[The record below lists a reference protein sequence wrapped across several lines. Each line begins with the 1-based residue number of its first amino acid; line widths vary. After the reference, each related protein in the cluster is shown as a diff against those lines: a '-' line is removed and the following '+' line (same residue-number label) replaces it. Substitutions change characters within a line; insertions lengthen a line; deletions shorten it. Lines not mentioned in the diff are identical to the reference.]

1 MFNGRSFSTAS
12 PSPDLPPIPLER
24 PTSCRCGGASGK
36 SGFGD
41 AVEWQL
47 VKNRWVLQKI
57 RKGDVFSQR
66 PHATAPMFG
75 DLPLASLERRHRQL
89 SHGVSGKSP
98 NTGAVR
104 WRGFENGT
112 KMNEIPK
119 YSIKGVANKIAALG
133 KLEQKIENLAV

>member
-1 MFNGRSFSTAS
+1 MANLDSAMPLNGSWLKTV
-12 PSPDLPPIPLER
+12 
-24 PTSCRCGGASGK
+24 
-36 SGFGD
+36 GFCKKY
-41 AVEWQL
+41 E
-47 VKNRWVLQKI
+47 
-57 RKGDVFSQR
+57 KGMAFPQR
-66 PHATAPMFG
+66 PHATAPVFG

-119 YSIKGVANKIAALG
+119 
-133 KLEQKIENLAV
+133 